1 MSDEDD
7 TDTSLN
13 KDEDADLNFCFES
26 CDGKEEKH
34 IENLIEADQKT
45 VDLNFSSSD
54 SIEHDVEHLPEM
66 QKDTGS
72 LGSMAFTAY
81 NLNIDGATDIAHGLR
96 DVGVNVIEL
105 RNKNDLY
112 LNIDQI
118 VNGKEI
124 TNSSKDAQVE
134 FGTSRY
140 VAQISP
146 WDPQCL
152 LYTDSLGRVFN
163 VVVSG
168 GSKGLINYWYQTCV
182 TYSGW
187 KAILFLPFLARIL
200 GNINAEVMATAT
212 GLGPGLLALI
222 VGFILI
228 PETVRYIFIQTLF
241 KNIYPVLF
249 FACGSRFD
257 FLLLLFGTQ
266 SLSSLACARYVR
278 GVPSVAAY
286 VWCSSSDLSDHPRCL
301 TLLILL
307 MALFAPTENAVRKY
321 LFVVGTCLVV
331 ILLCANL
338 GSRAYRKIGLRYIG
352 TQSPTKGIKCLP
364 RIPGGILA
372 FLTAVIAGLLIPYLG
387 MSSVN
392 RGREGGIHAEV
403 PRRHVA
409 VASIFIAGIYVLT
422 DADFVKEALGFHLG
436 HSFIMNMVVGGWWL
450 MSTIASLAVCH
461 RIENS
466 ATPSLDK
473 NGRLRVEP
481 FLKRD
486 HLSPVGWCV
495 PSIPN
500 IVIDPT
506 FKASSDLFGGYKFAS
521 DMVVVLAIGLA
532 SFMFYWNGL
541 HLFQ

>member
-1 MSDEDD
+1 
-7 TDTSLN
+7 
-13 KDEDADLNFCFES
+13 
-26 CDGKEEKH
+26 
-34 IENLIEADQKT
+34 
-45 VDLNFSSSD
+45 
-54 SIEHDVEHLPEM
+54 M

-228 PETVRYIFIQTLF
+228 PET
-241 KNIYPVLF
+241 
-249 FACGSRFD
+249 
-257 FLLLLFGTQ
+257 

-372 FLTAVIAGLLIPYLG
+372 FCTAVIAGLLIPYLG

-392 RGREGGIHAEV
+392 RGREGDIHTEV

-521 DMVVVLAIGLA
+521 DMVVVLAIGSA

>member
-1 MSDEDD
+1 
-7 TDTSLN
+7 
-13 KDEDADLNFCFES
+13 
-26 CDGKEEKH
+26 
-34 IENLIEADQKT
+34 

-257 FLLLLFGTQ
+257 FLLLLFWNAVIVN
-266 SLSSLACARYVR
+266 SSLRALRSRRAKR
-278 GVPSVAAY
+278 GSLRLVLLFRSIR
-286 VWCSSSDLSDHPRCL
+286 SSSLPDAFDPSH
-301 TLLILL
+301 
-307 MALFAPTENAVRKY
+307 
-321 LFVVGTCLVV
+321 GV
-331 ILLCANL
+331 ICSH
-338 GSRAYRKIGLRYIG
+338 GECREKISVCGRDMSCGNI
-352 TQSPTKGIKCLP
+352 TVCQ
-364 RIPGGILA
+364 PGE
-372 FLTAVIAGLLIPYLG
+372 
-387 MSSVN
+387 S
-392 RGREGGIHAEV
+392 
-403 PRRHVA
+403 
-409 VASIFIAGIYVLT
+409 
-422 DADFVKEALGFHLG
+422 
-436 HSFIMNMVVGGWWL
+436 
-450 MSTIASLAVCH
+450 
-461 RIENS
+461 
-466 ATPSLDK
+466 
-473 NGRLRVEP
+473 
-481 FLKRD
+481 
-486 HLSPVGWCV
+486 CV
-495 PSIPN
+495 
-500 IVIDPT
+500 
-506 FKASSDLFGGYKFAS
+506 
-521 DMVVVLAIGLA
+521 
-532 SFMFYWNGL
+532 
-541 HLFQ
+541 